1 MPKWQGRILK
11 HFQLPRY
18 QPWVKVKDIVTFT
31 FFHFLI
37 ATEMAKVINKP
48 LDNPMSTFDAGER
61 VMFSFSSNILITI
74 MFTEHFQAGEG
85 GGGGREH
92 PGEQCRDHGKPS
104 LKSHF
109 SKNCIFVYFL
119 SFKKV
124 IKQLLQ
130 HSDSEVQDTM
140 DVSVFLF
147 YKFFQSQI

>member
-1 MPKWQGRILK
+1 
-11 HFQLPRY
+11 
-18 QPWVKVKDIVTFT
+18 
-31 FFHFLI
+31 
-37 ATEMAKVINKP
+37 
-48 LDNPMSTFDAGER
+48 
-61 VMFSFSSNILITI
+61 

-92 PGEQCRDHGKPS
+92 PGEQCRDHGEPS
-104 LKSHF
+104 LKSRF
-109 SKNCIFVYFL
+109 QKLYFCTFF

-147 YKFFQSQI
+147 CKFFQSQI